1 MTEQNTLV
9 TDALMEAADSVT
21 IEMGQPEET
30 ATAEPVNDSE
40 ISQGENIKE
49 PAEELSEVQK
59 LINKRTGYW
68 QVDLDLSDLKWIK
81 NQCNNKFEF
90 TGPNEAFMLMSCYLG
105 FAATVSREE
114 QVAKMKIE
122 NPPAPALQASAIEAC
137 ALMLNRHKASGLDA
151 AQRLFRIAVALNGP
165 IMEMK
170 SLDDQIAKLKAEDEK
185 NQANP

>member
-21 IEMGQPEET
+21 IEMEQTPEQEVT
-30 ATAEPVNDSE
+30 EAGPEFPQE
-40 ISQGENIKE
+40 ENIPE
-49 PAEELSEVQK
+49 PTAELSEVQK

-68 QVDLDLSDLKWIK
+68 QVDLDLSDLKWVK

-90 TGPNEAFMLMSCYLG
+90 TGPNEAFMLMNCYLG
-105 FAATVSREE
+105 FAATVAREE

-170 SLDDQIAKLKAEDEK
+170 VLDDQIAKLKAEEEK
-185 NQANP
+185 EANP